1 MSLAPSTPSA
11 PSSISANESAH
22 LVSYEI
28 MPVIRMT
35 REEWR
40 ARCLHDM
47 ANIFE
52 SAFDAL
58 EVRP

>member
-1 MSLAPSTPSA
+1 MTAPQVITNP
-11 PSSISANESAH
+11 PANLVRPADTT
-22 LVSYEI
+22 VSYDI
-28 MPVIRMT
+28 SRVIRMT

-40 ARCLHDM
+40 IQSLHDM